1 MRVKVDR
8 SDKENLALVT
18 SGQEVIELSINLTKV
33 KNVNG
38 LIITWRKIYELLFIR
53 NIMKHRFINTN
64 IQMLVVNLTTSRA
77 RVT

>member
-77 RVT
+77 QVT

>member
-38 LIITWRKIYELLFIR
+38 LIITWRNIYELLFIR

-77 RVT
+77 QVT